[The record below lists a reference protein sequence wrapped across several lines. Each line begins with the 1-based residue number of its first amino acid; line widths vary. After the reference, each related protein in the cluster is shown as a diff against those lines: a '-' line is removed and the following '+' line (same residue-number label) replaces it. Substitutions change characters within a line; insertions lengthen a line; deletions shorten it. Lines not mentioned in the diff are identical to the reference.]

1 MIRSKHN
8 KNKSRADAATTS
20 RAQFSHFALG
30 AFSQLTMNLA
40 EYAKGL
46 DISSPEARTN
56 APRTV
61 DFINDVLNSFP
72 GVYRVS
78 STVRSEAHNKAVGG
92 VANSYHLNRRAG
104 AVDFMPV
111 DGHFTEQKRA
121 NLKAK
126 ADKHGFGLLAHNVKT
141 GMHYHCEIKKPVR
154 PR

>member
-92 VANSYHLNRRAG
+92 VANSLTLF
-104 AVDFMPV
+104 VKKTVFCS
-111 DGHFTEQKRA
+111 FTIMIERDALAKRPISR
-121 NLKAK
+121 KS
-126 ADKHGFGLLAHNVKT
+126 V
-141 GMHYHCEIKKPVR
+141 
-154 PR
+154 